1 MQFNIF
7 KLIIFIII
15 IYMYIHG
22 IITILIF
29 SFIIYFITKNLITFE
44 RSLEL
49 KNRDLINTRDRSIFT
64 RFVIKNTIIAG
75 SLAFVIGLKTRDL
88 IQSLLDSIINPF
100 FKDKKRITEVTK
112 LFGFSIFGMKF
123 CFSDF
128 ILDLIKYIIFM
139 LISYL
144 IVILVYVKT
153 DFIVL
158 QYNNNRN
165 NKKDKEKKENKKLK
179 LF

>member
-1 MQFNIF
+1 
-7 KLIIFIII
+7 
-15 IYMYIHG
+15 MYIQG
-22 IITILIF
+22 IITIVIF
-29 SFIIYFITKNLITFE
+29 SFVIYFISKNLIIFE

-49 KNRDLINTRDRSIFT
+49 KDRDLINTRDRSIFT

-88 IQSLLDSIINPF
+88 IQSLLDAIINPF
-100 FKDKKRITEVTK
+100 FKDKKRITAVTK
-112 LFGFSIFGMKF
+112 LFKFSIFGLDF
-123 CFSDF
+123 SFSDF

-144 IVILVYVKT
+144 IVILVYMNT

-165 NKKDKEKKENKKLK
+165 NKKNKENNDKKENKKFK